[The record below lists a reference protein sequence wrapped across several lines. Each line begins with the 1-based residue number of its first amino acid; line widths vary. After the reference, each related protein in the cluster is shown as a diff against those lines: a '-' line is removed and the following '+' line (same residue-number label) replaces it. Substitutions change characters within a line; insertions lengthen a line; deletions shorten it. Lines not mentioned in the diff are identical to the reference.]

1 MEVESLLVNMLANTK
16 SSKVLEYSQ
25 LARVLTILFQL
36 QMREI
41 FRVFFFLV
49 FISSFKYSRSKVV

>member
-1 MEVESLLVNMLANTK
+1 MEVESLLVYMLANTK